1 MRPVMQAVLAVL
13 VSAMPA
19 LAAGDERP
27 RDVFARIDEIDRA
40 SLVMTVETGIVPPA
54 LGRAIAKAL
63 DQVAVDAAQPG
74 AARPDDYLKIEP
86 LITAIAGPDASRMHA
101 GRSRQD
107 IIPTVLKLEERDR
120 LLALAAALDAARA
133 SLLDVAAREARTVIP
148 AYTNGV
154 QAQPT
159 TLGHYLLGYAAAMAR
174 ASDRLHEV
182 WARTNLSPL
191 GAAALG
197 TSSFPVD
204 RRRLAALLGFDA
216 PVENSYDAGQLA
228 PMDLGLELT
237 GAAANLATTAGSFA
251 QDLYAQYHQTRP
263 WILLREGALTGP
275 SSIMPQ
281 KRNPVALY
289 SLRMR
294 ASDVVGGAMA
304 FTVMAH
310 NVDSGMPDYK
320 RNQMI
325 PPAQT
330 LAAATEMC
338 KRWKAVLDGLVV
350 DRARAADEVAADY
363 STTTELADT
372 LQREADVPFRL
383 GHHFASELVTYGR
396 SHDLRPADLPFD
408 EVKRIYAE
416 AAAAPGLPQDMPKAL
431 PLTEARFREALSATG
446 MIAAAKGLGGPQEAE
461 VTRMLGAA
469 RDKLADDRAWH
480 AAKREGIA
488 AARAGLDR
496 AFAALAASP

>member
-1 MRPVMQAVLAVL
+1 MSRVIVILL
-13 VSAMPA
+13 VALVFGHSAR
-19 LAAGDERP
+19 AAEDENLH
-27 RDVFARIDEIDRA
+27 DTFARIDEINRA
-40 SLVMTVETGIVPPA
+40 SLVMTVETGIVPRA
-54 LGRAIAKAL
+54 LGRTIAKAL
-63 DQVAVDAAQPG
+63 DQVAADAAQSG
-74 AARPDDYLKIEP
+74 AKRPDDYLKVEP
-86 LITAIAGPDASRMHA
+86 LITAIAGPDATRMHA

-107 IIPTVLKLEERDR
+107 IIPTVLKLEQRDR
-120 LLALAAALDAARA
+120 LLALAASLDSARA
-133 SLLDVAAREARTVIP
+133 SLLDVAEREAETVVP

-159 TLGHYLLGYAAAMAR
+159 TLGHVLLGYAAAMAR
-174 ASDRLHEV
+174 DSDRLREA

-204 RRRLAALLGFDA
+204 RKRLADLLGFDA

-228 PMDLGLELT
+228 PLDLGLELT
-237 GAAANLATTAGSFA
+237 GIAANLATTAGSFA

-289 SLRMR
+289 SLRMK

-325 PPAQT
+325 PPAQVLST
-330 LAAATEMC
+330 AAEMC
-338 KRWKAVLDGLVV
+338 RRWKSVLDGLVV

-396 SHDLRPADLPFD
+396 GNGLRPADLPFD

-416 AAAAPGLPQDMPKAL
+416 AASAPGLPADMPKEL
-431 PLTEARFREALSATG
+431 PLTEARFRQALSAPG
-446 MIAAAKGLGGPQEAE
+446 MIAAAKGLGGPQKAE
-461 VTRMLGAA
+461 VTRMLGEA
-469 RDKLADDRAWH
+469 RMKLASDRAWL
-480 AAKREGIA
+480 AGKRDGLAE
-488 AARAGLDR
+488 ARSGLDT
-496 AFAALAASP
+496 AFATLATTP